1 MALPKS
7 FIQAWHDWQHLPEIH
22 VPHTEPLVNDIICRL
37 EHIDVYLLGL
47 KAIEGDHS
55 YISEAASDRL
65 TELEAID
72 SDLEKYPVAA
82 SMKEEIRKFIVP
94 TRRLLEEMKG
104 LPSAIGA
111 G

>member
-7 FIQAWHDWQHLPEIH
+7 FVQAWYDWQHLPEVY
-22 VPHTEPLVNDIICRL
+22 VPRTESLVDNIIYRL
-37 EHIDVYLLGL
+37 EHVDVYLLGL

-55 YISEAASDRL
+55 HLSEAASNRIA
-65 TELEAID
+65 ELDAIS
-72 SDLEKYPVAA
+72 SDLEQCPVAA
-82 SMKEEIRKFIVP
+82 SVKEEIRKFIVP

-104 LPSAIGA
+104 LPSGVGA